1 MAKFNGRQLIR
12 YALFGLA
19 GLAIVGTV
27 FGVGFFVGRSQVHP
41 SAVKPVVGLPRSEH
55 GAIGKITRIEG
66 NTLTI
71 QKANGTQ
78 QTVLIENR
86 TRIERSVS
94 ANKMVKIKPSDLQ
107 VGDRVIVVGTPN
119 ERGYICAVVIRI
131 LPTPPLLTPTPSG
144 L

>member
-1 MAKFNGRQLIR
+1 MAKFKWRQLIR

-19 GLAIVGTV
+19 GIAIVGTV
-27 FGVGFFVGRSQVHP
+27 FGVGFFVGRGQARP
-41 SAVKPVVGLPRSEH
+41 SAVKPAIGAPRSDH
-55 GAIGKITRIEG
+55 GVIGKITHIEG

-78 QTVLIENR
+78 QMVLIEKR

-94 ANKMVKIKPSDLQ
+94 ANKMVTIKASDLQ

-119 ERGYICAVVIRI
+119 ERGYIGAVIIRI
-131 LPTPPLLTPTPSG
+131 LLTPPLLTPTPSG